1 MNAKDYFDNA
11 ADTWDDRFQTPE
23 LLSFLKKLVSQF
35 NLKAGQHVLDV
46 GTGTGVLIPYLIT
59 AIGNYG
65 SITAIDFSEKMV
77 QKCKTKY
84 SHYKNV
90 KINVGNIENATY
102 PTESFEAV
110 ICFGVFPHLE
120 NKEKALQ
127 NINRMLKPSGKL
139 VIAHALGRE
148 ELKSHHQKVSK
159 HVAHAT
165 LPKKTE
171 MTQLLEQTG
180 FIETQIRDEPGSYL
194 CVARKPNKP

>member
-1 MNAKDYFDNA
+1 MNAKDYFDNT
-11 ADTWDDRFQTPE
+11 ADTWDDRFKTPE
-23 LLSFLKKLVSQF
+23 LLSFLEKLVPQF

-46 GTGTGVLIPYLIT
+46 GTGTGVLIPYLIR
-59 AIGNYG
+59 AIGNHG

-77 QKCKTKY
+77 KKCKTKY

-90 KINVGNIENATY
+90 NVNVGNIENASY
-102 PTESFEAV
+102 PTESFEAA

-139 VIAHALGRE
+139 VIAHALSSE
-148 ELKSHHQKVSK
+148 KLKSHHQKVSK

-171 MTQLLEQTG
+171 MTQLLEHTG
-180 FIETQIRDEPGSYL
+180 FIEAHIRDEPGSYL